1 MGELLLFHFRV
12 TNVKLINKKIFLI
25 TLIMIIIT
33 IIFIILRTSYNI
45 MFLAFPGMLKS
56 RSGMNGVSNRWE
68 SFRSL
73 FRGFF
78 PLVPETFNFKV
89 LIARLPA
96 TYNDGSFL
104 LPLLIRYIE
113 LLQILN
119 KSGTQVNETSS
130 VNNGLAKTCLV
141 VEMVRSN

>member
-1 MGELLLFHFRV
+1 
-12 TNVKLINKKIFLI
+12 
-25 TLIMIIIT
+25 
-33 IIFIILRTSYNI
+33 
-45 MFLAFPGMLKS
+45 MFWGSPGMLKS

-68 SFRSL
+68 SIRSL

-113 LLQILN
+113 ILQILN
-119 KSGTQVNETSS
+119 KSGTLLRNAQVNEASS
-130 VNNGLAKTCLV
+130 INNGLAKTCLV
-141 VEMVRSN
+141 MEMVNNNWSQIDYRWLWVALLLLACFGSL